1 MRPTFEISLFA
12 QIGSDGMC
20 SRLKMYIRRRMQQ
33 STWVLYTLGSKMS
46 SWKEWCIDLMSLI
59 VIDIGIILM
68 CLYFNPDDTRFC
80 VAAMIVLSIFGVF
93 ILFLYVHVGPKHDY
107 PAKPGDRPASIVV
120 MYERCLSPTALWGY
134 FIAGIW
140 INTVCSKMKEYVI
153 YDDVIV
159 LLNMFDPPG
168 VNEYEA
174 HVYHF
179 IPLCML
185 FSMGFWRIVHHK
197 CFVPHTQPVQKAL
210 PAAKPPITEKMG
222 SHYIVATQHVLE
234 KVIDV
239 TKNVDVYGHKFKEI
253 YQTGCNNTQKKILN
267 LSRVGALRNAEAIV
281 VTGTGTEETKEA
293 NGKDP
298 ADSYFNLQSAAV
310 ALGTAET
317 IAVPITT
324 TTTKTTKKP
333 IRKRRGD
340 GMSGE
345 QPRASRTRRI

>member
-1 MRPTFEISLFA
+1 
-12 QIGSDGMC
+12 
-20 SRLKMYIRRRMQQ
+20 
-33 STWVLYTLGSKMS
+33 
-46 SWKEWCIDLMSLI
+46 
-59 VIDIGIILM
+59 
-68 CLYFNPDDTRFC
+68 
-80 VAAMIVLSIFGVF
+80 MIVS
-93 ILFLYVHVGPKHDY
+93 H
-107 PAKPGDRPASIVV
+107 
-120 MYERCLSPTALWGY
+120 
-134 FIAGIW
+134 
-140 INTVCSKMKEYVI
+140 CS
-153 YDDVIV
+153 
-159 LLNMFDPPG
+159 
-168 VNEYEA
+168 
-174 HVYHF
+174 
-179 IPLCML
+179 
-185 FSMGFWRIVHHK
+185 
-197 CFVPHTQPVQKAL
+197 HTRPVQKAL